1 MSRGITSELRSAGKW
16 IRHRVRKDRGDARP
30 PRRSQYALDW
40 LSFFVADIQTGFGP
54 FVAVYL
60 ATGGWRPGEI
70 GLVLTF
76 GGIAAVLSQV
86 PGGALLDAVTA
97 KRSLMAI
104 ALAMIAAGALLFAL
118 RPKFWPVTVAELLDG
133 GAAGFLRIAL
143 AAVGLG
149 LVGHGALGR
158 RLGRNQSFSSLGN
171 AATVG
176 LMGLLGHFTSGNAP
190 FLFAGALCIPA
201 GIALF
206 MIRSRDI
213 DYATARSAGDREN
226 PRKSHRLRDQARNH
240 RLHVFVLCL
249 VLFQFA
255 NASLMPLAGA
265 RLGYDHKQGSELV
278 GSILILSPQVL
289 AAVIAIAIAK
299 LADDWGRKPILILGL
314 GFVGLRALLFA
325 AISNPWT
332 LLPVQLLDGFSAAVI
347 GVMMPLVIADL
358 TRGTG
363 RYNLAQ
369 GFAGT
374 ATGISAAI
382 STACSGYAVELFGYT
397 VGFLGLAVIGFA
409 GAAVLYWFFPETQ
422 ARDKAESREHRSSKQ
437 GKPAKVSH

>member
-1 MSRGITSELRSAGKW
+1 
-16 IRHRVRKDRGDARP
+16 
-30 PRRSQYALDW
+30 
-40 LSFFVADIQTGFGP
+40 
-54 FVAVYL
+54 
-60 ATGGWRPGEI
+60 
-70 GLVLTF
+70 
-76 GGIAAVLSQV
+76 
-86 PGGALLDAVTA
+86 
-97 KRSLMAI
+97 
-104 ALAMIAAGALLFAL
+104 
-118 RPKFWPVTVAELLDG
+118 
-133 GAAGFLRIAL
+133 
-143 AAVGLG
+143 
-149 LVGHGALGR
+149 
-158 RLGRNQSFSSLGN
+158 
-171 AATVG
+171 
-176 LMGLLGHFTSGNAP
+176 MGLLGHFTSGNAP
-190 FLFAGALCIPA
+190 FLFAGALCLPA
-201 GIALF
+201 GIALA

-255 NASLMPLAGA
+255 NASLMPLAGV

-289 AAVIAIAIAK
+289 AAVMALAIAR

-314 GFVGLRALLFA
+314 GLVGLRALLFA
-325 AISNPWT
+325 AIADPWT

-369 GFAGT
+369 GFAGM

-382 STACSGYAVELFGYT
+382 STACSGYAVQLLGYT
-397 VGFLGLAVIGFA
+397 AGFLGLAVVGFA
-409 GAAVLYWFFPETQ
+409 GAAILFWYFPETKAREQVDAAGQSAERARQ
-422 ARDKAESREHRSSKQ
+422 ASKT
-437 GKPAKVSH
+437 SC

>member
-1 MSRGITSELRSAGKW
+1 MSRGTTSGLRGIGK
-16 IRHRVRKDRGDARP
+16 RVRRRFLKGPGDARP
-30 PRRSQYALDW
+30 SKRSQYALDW

-60 ATGGWRPGEI
+60 ASGGWRPGEI

-76 GGIAAVLSQV
+76 GGIAAVLSQA
-86 PGGALLDAVTA
+86 PGGALLDAMSA

-104 ALAMIAAGALLFAL
+104 ALAMIAAGALLIAL
-118 RPKFWPVTVAELLDG
+118 WPSFWPVTAAELLDG
-133 GAAGFLRIAL
+133 SAAGFLRIAL

-171 AATVG
+171 AVTVG

-190 FLFAGALCIPA
+190 FLLAGALCLPA
-201 GIALF
+201 GIALA

-213 DYATARSAGDREN
+213 DYAAARSAADRDN
-226 PRKSHRLRDQARNH
+226 PRKGHRLRDQARNVQ
-240 RLHVFVLCL
+240 LHTFVLCL
-249 VLFQFA
+249 VLFPFA

-265 RLGYDHKQGSELV
+265 RLGYDHRQSSELV
-278 GSILILSPQVL
+278 GSILILSPQVV
-289 AAVIAIAIAK
+289 AAVFAMAVAK

-325 AISNPWT
+325 VISNPWT

-382 STACSGYAVELFGYT
+382 STACSGYAVQLLGYT

-409 GAAVLYWFFPETQ
+409 GAAILYWYFPETK
-422 ARDKAESREHRSSKQ
+422 ARGLVDAAGHSAERAR
-437 GKPAKVSH
+437 

>member
-1 MSRGITSELRSAGKW
+1 MSRGITPHLRDIGKR
-16 IRHRVRKDRGDARP
+16 IGHRVRNEPGNARP

-60 ATGGWRPGEI
+60 ASGGWRPGEI

-76 GGIAAVLSQV
+76 GAIAAVISQT
-86 PGGALLDAVTA
+86 PSGALLDAMTA
-97 KRSLMAI
+97 KRSLMAV

-118 RPKFWPVTVAELLDG
+118 WPRFLPVTVAELLDG
-133 GAAGFLRIAL
+133 SAAGFLRIAL

-190 FLFAGALCIPA
+190 FLFAGALCLPA
-201 GIALF
+201 GIALA

-213 DYATARSAGDREN
+213 DYAAARSAADREN
-226 PRKSHRLRDQARNH
+226 PRKGHRLRDQARNY
-240 RLHVFVLCL
+240 RLHVFVFSL

-255 NASLMPLAGA
+255 NASLMPLAGG
-265 RLGYDHKQGSELV
+265 RLGYDHKQSSELV
-278 GSILILSPQVL
+278 GSILILSPQL
-289 AAVIAIAIAK
+289 IAAVFAMAVAK

-325 AISNPWT
+325 VISNPWT
-332 LLPVQLLDGFSAAVI
+332 LLPVQLLDGFSAAVV

-382 STACSGYAVELFGYT
+382 STACSGYAVQLLGYT
-397 VGFLGLAVIGFA
+397 TGFLGLAVIGFA
-409 GAAVLYWFFPETQ
+409 GAAVLYWFFPETK
-422 ARDKAESREHRSSKQ
+422 ARDKAKAGGDRRDRSR
-437 GKPAKVSH
+437 